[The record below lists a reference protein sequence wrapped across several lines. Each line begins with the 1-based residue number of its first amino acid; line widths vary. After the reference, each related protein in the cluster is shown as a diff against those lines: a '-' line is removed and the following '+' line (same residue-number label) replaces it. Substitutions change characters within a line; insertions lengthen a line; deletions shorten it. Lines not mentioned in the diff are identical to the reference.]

1 MYIRGIYLWKPAYV
15 LVCMFFI
22 SPDHI
27 GFWGLYLQLR
37 KTQENGKA
45 FFPQVLRC
53 PIGSR
58 YCLWSSPPSFF
69 GRRHPGV
76 WTSSWQNSSRTWLDT
91 ACTRNYQGGRCC
103 QWYTE
108 LPKGGHWALCWV
120 LPTGWNNNVVGICWH
135 ILYNLSKM
143 LERHVPFCFQAL
155 WWAVALQRFA
165 TFQQFLWCKEYPL
178 LEGAVYMEMSGQ
190 CRVLSQTAT
199 VPSMSFGAL
208 FFPENGWLLFFL
220 WTKTNGEYYI
230 HFDNIHLGHF
240 V

>member
-1 MYIRGIYLWKPAYV
+1 MVKLFFHKYLDALLAPDIAYDHPHHRSSVAVTQEFGLHHDRIPPGRGWIQLV
-15 LVCMFFI
+15 LVTT
-22 SPDHI
+22 
-27 GFWGLYLQLR
+27 R
-37 KTQENGKA
+37 AVVAVNGT
-45 FFPQVLRC
+45 L
-53 PIGSR
+53 
-58 YCLWSSPPSFF
+58 SF
-69 GRRHPGV
+69 
-76 WTSSWQNSSRTWLDT
+76 Q
-91 ACTRNYQGGRCC
+91 
-103 QWYTE
+103 
-108 LPKGGHWALCWV
+108 KGGHWALCWV

-208 FFPENGWLLFFL
+208 FFPENGWLLVFL